1 MDKADWQQKGAGH
14 RGRLRDKY
22 LEHGLESFS
31 DTEVLEMLLAFG
43 TPRSDCKEQA
53 RALLKQFG
61 TLAAVLEAPV
71 DALQQVHGVG
81 EKNSFALSFIQA
93 VSRRYL
99 KGRIRGKIYL
109 HSANE
114 VKEYLE
120 HSLRSLKK
128 EVFTVIFLDSS
139 HAILESETVAEG
151 TINVNTIYPRELVIK
166 ALQHNAAAIIIAH
179 NHPSGALTPSNQ
191 DIQLTRSL
199 YLTCSLLQIQLL
211 DHILIGAG
219 VYSFAD
225 NGLMQ
230 TITRDCQKVREGLQR
245 GS

>member
-1 MDKADWQQKGAGH
+1 M
-14 RGRLRDKY
+14 
-22 LEHGLESFS
+22 
-31 DTEVLEMLLAFG
+31 
-43 TPRSDCKEQA
+43 
-53 RALLKQFG
+53 
-61 TLAAVLEAPV
+61 
-71 DALQQVHGVG
+71 HGVG